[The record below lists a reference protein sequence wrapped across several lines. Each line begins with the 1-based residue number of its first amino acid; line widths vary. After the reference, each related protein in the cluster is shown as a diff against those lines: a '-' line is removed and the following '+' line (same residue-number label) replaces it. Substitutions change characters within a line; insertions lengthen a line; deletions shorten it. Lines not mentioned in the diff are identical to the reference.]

1 VFVVTYG
8 QEQQRSG
15 GGHDAREGEAA
26 GQAEPVGEGAE
37 GQGGGEESDVEE
49 GRRGGDGGS
58 AFAGGQAVH
67 RHPEEGGQPE
77 ALPGADQRD
86 RAPGPGRRGP
96 GGEQDRSRPGQQ
108 EGGDGQARRGG
119 RGEQAISGQSD
130 GDEDA
135 AVGQEMEAAGAA
147 ERGEVQRQEGA
158 DGGVAPHGGQV
169 AEAGS

>member
-1 VFVVTYG
+1 MFVVTYG

-15 GGHDAREGEAA
+15 GGRDAREGEAA

-67 RHPEEGGQPE
+67 RHPEEGGQPR
-77 ALPGADQRD
+77 PCP
-86 RAPGPGRRGP
+86 APISAIAHQVPA
-96 GGEQDRSRPGQQ
+96 GE
-108 EGGDGQARRGG
+108 GQAASRIDPVPVSRREVTARRVGAAVAS
-119 RGEQAISGQSD
+119 RRYPAQSD